1 MEFMGYEIIIGKNKQ
16 DNWTIIDEAVS
27 NDIWFH
33 VANGP
38 SSHVILKTK
47 EETLKK
53 IPKQVITRCACLCK
67 AHSSSKSVNKCE
79 IIYTQLYNVTK
90 TNIVG
95 QVTTEN
101 NKVIII

>member
-1 MEFMGYEIIIGKNKQ
+1 MGYEIIIGKNKQ
-16 DNWTIIDEAVS
+16 DNWTIIDEAAS

-38 SSHVILKTK
+38 SCHIILKAK
-47 EETLKK
+47 GDTLKK

-67 AHSSSKSVNKCE
+67 ANSTSKSVNKCE
-79 IIYTQLYNVTK
+79 IIYTQIQNITK

-101 NKVIII
+101 TKTIVI